1 MFIGNSFSTSGKIK
15 TDHDPLIS
23 TALARM
29 LIKKPLVVDQPN
41 QKFLHRLS
49 TSTSALLRNKNS
61 QWVEYGA
68 IDDSIIEKLKDDEDV
83 RVRLQVSI
91 ISHDWMIRHQMVL

>member
-1 MFIGNSFSTSGKIK
+1 M
-15 TDHDPLIS
+15 
-23 TALARM
+23 
-29 LIKKPLVVDQPN
+29 DQPN
-41 QKFLHRLS
+41 LKLLHRLA

-83 RVRLQVSI
+83 RVRLQVSD
-91 ISHDWMIRHQMVL
+91 ISHDLTIRHQTVLGITAEMFRFIDK